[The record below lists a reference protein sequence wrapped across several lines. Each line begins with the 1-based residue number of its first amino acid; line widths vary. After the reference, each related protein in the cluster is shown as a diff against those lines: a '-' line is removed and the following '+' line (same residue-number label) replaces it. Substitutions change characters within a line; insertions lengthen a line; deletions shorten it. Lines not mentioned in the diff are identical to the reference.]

1 LPLWL
6 AVIEHVPPATKVI
19 LNPETVQIEVVLD
32 ARDTVNPEEDVGETS
47 VIDQVFDWVPIE
59 LNVIV

>member
-19 LNPETVQIEVVLD
+19 LNPETVQIEAVLD
-32 ARDTVNPEEDVGETS
+32 AIATVNPDDDVGDTS
-47 VIDQVFDWVPIE
+47 VIDQVLD
-59 LNVIV
+59 